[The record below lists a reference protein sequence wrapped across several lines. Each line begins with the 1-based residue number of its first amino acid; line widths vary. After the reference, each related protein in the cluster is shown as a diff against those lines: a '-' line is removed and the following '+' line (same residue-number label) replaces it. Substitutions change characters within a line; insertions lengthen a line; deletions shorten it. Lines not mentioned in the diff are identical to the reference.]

1 MLFRMQVSALVDY
14 LLLTIYYM
22 FLNNVIAVIVEWQ
35 LIRNALYSSLLS
47 NEI

>member
-22 FLNNVIAVIVEWQ
+22 FLNNVIAVIVE
-35 LIRNALYSSLLS
+35 
-47 NEI
+47 